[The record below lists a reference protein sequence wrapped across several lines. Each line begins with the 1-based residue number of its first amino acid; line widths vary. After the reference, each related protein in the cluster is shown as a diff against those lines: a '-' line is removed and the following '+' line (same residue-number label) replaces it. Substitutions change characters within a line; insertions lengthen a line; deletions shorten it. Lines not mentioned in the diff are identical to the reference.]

1 MTNKVTVGL
10 LPITKQ
16 IVVGKVNTKGM
27 WVGNR
32 TDVTNDAIISVGDFL
47 LATKQS
53 MSFQGLDGKQYEI
66 LIKEI
71 VK

>member
-16 IVVGKVNTKGM
+16 IVVGKVNAKGM

-53 MSFQGLDGKQYEI
+53 MSFQGIDGKQYEI

-71 VK
+71 K